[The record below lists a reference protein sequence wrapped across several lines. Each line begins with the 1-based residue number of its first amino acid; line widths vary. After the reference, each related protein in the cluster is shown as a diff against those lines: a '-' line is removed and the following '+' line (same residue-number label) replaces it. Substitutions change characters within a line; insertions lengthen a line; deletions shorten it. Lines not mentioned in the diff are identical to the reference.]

1 MLSASTNNRPVNLI
15 RPCVKGQKSIDVGNG
30 KRVPVPRVTI
40 RQIFGLVAEWSM
52 IDREDDTYTRGIQA

>member
-1 MLSASTNNRPVNLI
+1 M
-15 RPCVKGQKSIDVGNG
+15 
-30 KRVPVPRVTI
+30 PVPRVTI